1 MSVVKHLYWLQ
12 VVDTELDEKQRRL
25 VEAKDSLG
33 ESDDLLRAGA
43 AVVGTEGSLAKLRS
57 QMRVLDLDIAA
68 VNGKLKANQDRLYS
82 GRVKNPKE
90 LSNLQ
95 EEATALRRRLAE
107 LEDAQLELLIGVEEE
122 EAELAERQARLG
134 QIEAAWRQD
143 QAALQAEK
151 EQLETRLAE
160 LESQR
165 EERRAAI
172 APADLALYDDL
183 CQRLGG
189 TAVVLLR
196 HGSCQICGVAVPT
209 GVARAVE
216 RGEGLQTCPTC
227 GRLLYA
233 GA

>member
-68 VNGKLKANQDRLYS
+68 VNGKLKTNQDRLYS

-107 LEDAQLELLIGVEEE
+107 LEDTQLELMIDVEEE
-122 EAELAERQARLG
+122 EAELAERQVRLG
-134 QIEAAWRQD
+134 
-143 QAALQAEK
+143 
-151 EQLETRLAE
+151 
-160 LESQR
+160 
-165 EERRAAI
+165 
-172 APADLALYDDL
+172 
-183 CQRLGG
+183 
-189 TAVVLLR
+189 
-196 HGSCQICGVAVPT
+196 
-209 GVARAVE
+209 
-216 RGEGLQTCPTC
+216 
-227 GRLLYA
+227 
-233 GA
+233 

>member
-1 MSVVKHLYWLQ
+1 MSIVKHLYWLQ
-12 VVDTELDEKQRRL
+12 VVDTELDEKRRRL
-25 VEAKDSLG
+25 VEVEDSLG
-33 ESDDLLRAGA
+33 ESDDLIRARA
-43 AVVGTEGSLAKLRS
+43 AIVETEGSLAKLRS
-57 QMRVLDLDIAA
+57 QVRVLDLDIAA
-68 VNGKLKANQDRLYS
+68 VNGKLKTNQDRLYS

-90 LSNLQ
+90 LNNLQ

-196 HGSCQICGVAVPT
+196 HGSCQICGVDVPT